1 MNFISNEWQD
11 IKFTQMY
18 LRQVTPRTME
28 LQIEQKK
35 KHHLTSLARI
45 KRCRQCRLYLG
56 RSKC

>member
-35 KHHLTSLARI
+35 KQHS
-45 KRCRQCRLYLG
+45 
-56 RSKC
+56 